1 MTSAAR
7 HGTDVDLSADAGHVL
22 ADLTNRFAAFPR
34 QPPGKDPSGDKGVP
48 SLKPAAVAI
57 VLARDEAHGWSV
69 TLTRRASG
77 LRRHSGQWALPG
89 GRCEVGENA
98 VQAGLREL
106 AEEVGL
112 DLSADR
118 VLGLLDDYP
127 TRSGY
132 RITPLVVWGG
142 QDPQFRPDPSEVAS
156 IHPVPLTDLMVADA
170 VDFVSIPES
179 DRQVVRFRLQER
191 LIHAPTAAL
200 LYQFREVLAG
210 RVTRVAEL
218 EQPPFAWR

>member
-1 MTSAAR
+1 MTGPPADDRQLAEAAV
-7 HGTDVDLSADAGHVL
+7 HLG
-22 ADLTNRFAAFPR
+22 AFPR
-34 QPPGKDPSGDKGVP
+34 LASAADP
-48 SLKPAAVAI
+48 SLKHAAVAI
-57 VLARDEAHGWSV
+57 VLLGPAAERSV
-69 TLTRRASG
+69 ILTRRAAG
-77 LRRHSGQWALPG
+77 LRRHGGQWALPG
-89 GRCEVGENA
+89 GRCEAGESA
-98 VQAGLREL
+98 GEAGLREL

-112 DLSADR
+112 FLPASR
-118 VLGLLDDYP
+118 ILGQLDDYP

-142 QDPQFRPDPSEVAS
+142 EAPALRPDPAEVAA
-156 IHPVPLTDLMVADA
+156 IHLVPLADLARPDA

-179 DRQVVRFRLQER
+179 ERQVVRFRIGER

-200 LYQFREVLAG
+200 LYQFREALAG